1 MKTLICL
8 VTDSEGKTDLIE
20 VNDLSEVSSKWIDCR
35 VLREI

>member
-8 VTDSEGKTDLIE
+8 VTDSDGRTDLIE
-20 VNDLSEVSSKWIDCR
+20 VNDLSEVSCKWILCR